1 MCVYVCLGN
10 RLAYLDENI
19 NNITYAAARW
29 YGVDVTAPD
38 AENVPAS
45 EVEYA
50 DMEVYVSA
58 FVERLFDVNVDRYTH
73 DVGMRIMMS
82 WNDPSFPMLVKKATN
97 KWKETGECDRF
108 CGPISTEC
116 CDEVFLPGVQLV
128 NVDELP
134 EGRTFDEEFVEIGK
148 LGNIYEGVEDGS
160 VLWATNIKG
169 MFHSDFNFGS
179 FPNDKQRLRIVFK
192 SEGCGYI
199 FKESAT
205 GKGFAWDGN
214 RPNQNKKITVGDDT
228 SGWEIENVEVD
239 VWYDWHLQRRRA
251 FCVLFFCFCFEMSDE
266 RSDMNERTR
275 PRGDA

>member
-1 MCVYVCLGN
+1 
-10 RLAYLDENI
+10 
-19 NNITYAAARW
+19 
-29 YGVDVTAPD
+29 
-38 AENVPAS
+38 
-45 EVEYA
+45 
-50 DMEVYVSA
+50 
-58 FVERLFDVNVDRYTH
+58 
-73 DVGMRIMMS
+73 
-82 WNDPSFPMLVKKATN
+82 ML
-97 KWKETGECDRF
+97 
-108 CGPISTEC
+108 
-116 CDEVFLPGVQLV
+116 LV

-134 EGRTFDEEFVEIGK
+134 EGRTFDENFVEIGE
-148 LGNIYEGVEDGS
+148 LGSIYKGVQDGS

-251 FCVLFFCFCFEMSDE
+251 FCVFLFVFVL
-266 RSDMNERTR
+266 R
-275 PRGDA
+275 

>member
-1 MCVYVCLGN
+1 MYIHILETRSMTSKCRVHWRETETAGERERERERAAWSLFTKVSDRYLHVFPRDVMCVYVCLGN

-116 CDEVFLPGVQLV
+116 CDEVFLPG
-128 NVDELP
+128 
-134 EGRTFDEEFVEIGK
+134 
-148 LGNIYEGVEDGS
+148 
-160 VLWATNIKG
+160 
-169 MFHSDFNFGS
+169 M
-179 FPNDKQRLRIVFK
+179 KQ
-192 SEGCGYI
+192 E
-199 FKESAT
+199 T
-205 GKGFAWDGN
+205 
-214 RPNQNKKITVGDDT
+214 
-228 SGWEIENVEVD
+228 
-239 VWYDWHLQRRRA
+239 RA
-251 FCVLFFCFCFEMSDE
+251 
-266 RSDMNERTR
+266 N
-275 PRGDA
+275 